1 MHKLPVGV
9 LGASGYAG
17 RELCAL
23 LAAHPHLSLA
33 FATADRRR
41 GERVRVG
48 PPYAPPVDVVFE
60 ATDDAPLG
68 DAAVVF
74 TALPHGASAEWSARA
89 RAAGARVVDL
99 SSDLRPGHV
108 PADALAR
115 PAGIAPAPAA
125 VGGADPAAA
134 PAAAVEGAAVE
145 GAAVVT
151 DPCTAVPY
159 GLPELFRDAV
169 RAADV
174 VANPGCYPT
183 AILVALAPLVRAG
196 LVAPGTLVSVSA
208 ASGVTGAGNAPRADL
223 LFGEVADDFRAY
235 GTADG
240 AANVHRH
247 LPEMR
252 AALAAL
258 GGDVDLVFTPHLLPA
273 ARGILATITVPVV
286 GLSGAL
292 ARDPGALW
300 RDAYAGEP
308 FVEVAAP
315 GEPTPTLRDVRH
327 RNVVRVAALPVAG
340 VRAPALLVTA
350 AIDNLTKGAAGQ
362 AVQNANLMLGLDEA
376 AGLPR

>member
-1 MHKLPVGV
+1 MHKIPVGV

-23 LAAHPHLSLA
+23 VAAHPHLTLA

-48 PPYAPPVDVVFE
+48 PPYGAPTDLVFAAADE
-60 ATDDAPLG
+60 VQLG

-99 SSDLRPGHV
+99 SSDLRPGHL
-108 PADALAR
+108 DAGMLAR
-115 PAGIAPAPAA
+115 LAAPALAA
-125 VGGADPAAA
+125 VGASTADASPEPPPGAEP
-134 PAAAVEGAAVE
+134 
-145 GAAVVT
+145 AAVVT
-151 DPCTAVPY
+151 DPRAAVPY

-169 RAADV
+169 RGADV

-183 AILVALAPLVRAG
+183 AVLVALAPLARAG
-196 LVAPGTLVSVSA
+196 LLAGGALVSVSA
-208 ASGVTGAGNAPRADL
+208 ASGVTGAGNSPRADL

-235 GTADG
+235 GDAGG
-240 AANVHRH
+240 AANAHRH
-247 LPEMR
+247 LAEMR
-252 AALAAL
+252 AVLGAL
-258 GGDVDLVFTPHLLPA
+258 GADVDRVFTPHLLPA
-273 ARGILATITVPVV
+273 ARGILATITVPITHLPAECA
-286 GLSGAL
+286 G
-292 ARDPGALW
+292 DPAALW

-308 FVEVAAP
+308 FVEVAGR
-315 GEPTPTLRDVRH
+315 GEPMPTLRDVRH

-340 VRAPALLVTA
+340 VRAPTLLVTA

-362 AVQNANLMLGLDEA
+362 AVQNANLMLGLDET